1 MKNKRLHFVLYF
13 LLFAF
18 YFLFLVLVSACG
30 RRGDPVVIAPHSKAG
45 IEKDL
50 NENGRKAK
58 DSNVISREGG
68 KSNTEKIEAVPPNA
82 PTGLVGVYTQKS
94 IVLTW
99 DEVTG
104 QDVRLY
110 RIYRSMGNGY
120 ILVGYTATPAFTDKD
135 VEPQAKYY
143 YRVTTVGESE
153 SPPSKEIEIVTEIH

>member
-1 MKNKRLHFVLYF
+1 MKKKSLLFVLYF
-13 LLFAF
+13 LLFTF
-18 YFLFLVLVSACG
+18 YFLFLIFVSACG
-30 RRGDPVVIAPHSKAG
+30 RRGDPVVTVPHNQAG

-50 NENGRKAK
+50 N
-58 DSNVISREGG
+58 VISTEGD
-68 KSNTEKIEAVPPNA
+68 KTDTDTERIEVVSPKA
-82 PTGLVGVYTQKS
+82 PTGLLAVYTRKS

-120 ILVGYTATPAFTDKD
+120 ILVGYTVTPAFTDKD
-135 VEPQAKYY
+135 VEPQVKYY